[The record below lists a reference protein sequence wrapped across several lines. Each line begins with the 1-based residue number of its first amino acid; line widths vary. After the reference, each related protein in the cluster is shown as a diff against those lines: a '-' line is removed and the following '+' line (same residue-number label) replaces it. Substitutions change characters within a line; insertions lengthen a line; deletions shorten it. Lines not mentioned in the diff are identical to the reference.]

1 MIGTTF
7 VKTAYDPDEYTQA
20 ALWCNAHEA
29 TIVDRGDRWE
39 VVAIPAP
46 TLSELQA
53 EAISLLKEARTRAED
68 EPITYDGNT
77 FDYDSTSRTR
87 LRIARQAIEDGAIS
101 AIDWTLSDNRT
112 ARLTREDFIAI
123 NTAAAQRSADLH
135 AHYNQ
140 AKQLIL
146 SAADRT
152 ALDDILAQEGLS
164 R

>member
-7 VKTAYDPDEYTQA
+7 VKTTYAPEEYTQA
-20 ALWCNAHEA
+20 ALWCNTHDA

-46 TLSELQA
+46 TLAEVQA
-53 EAISLLKEARTRAED
+53 EAITLLKDARTRAED

-87 LRIARQAIEDGAIS
+87 LRTARQAIEDGAIS

-135 AHYNQ
+135 AHYNR

-146 SAADRT
+146 SASDRS
-152 ALDDILAQEGLS
+152 AIDDILTQEGLS
-164 R
+164 L